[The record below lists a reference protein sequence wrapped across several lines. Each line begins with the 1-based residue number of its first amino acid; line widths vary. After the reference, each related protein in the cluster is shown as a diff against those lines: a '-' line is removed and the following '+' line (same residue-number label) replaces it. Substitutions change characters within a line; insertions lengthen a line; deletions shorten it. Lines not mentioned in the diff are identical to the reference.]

1 MEYLDYEIVLKKG
14 EPNDFTLIP
23 FGCLH
28 ADDPGF
34 RRQLWN
40 QCVEDLLQP
49 RTYGIGCGD
58 YRNLARTTYRKHIR
72 GYQADE
78 NSQEDLDSVIRG
90 EMRRFYREM
99 RFDELGKADRLL
111 GLGKGNHHW
120 EFRNG
125 TNDTQL
131 LAELTNVPYLDNPC
145 FIRLKVKI
153 YDRTAFTFKI
163 LFHHGDWG
171 GGCSTIA
178 SDINSASNKAK
189 PFDFDIYVF
198 SHTHRKYGVPL
209 ARLTIPE
216 SGELK
221 PIERDRMLLRS
232 GCFVAGYDKKCWDGY
247 APKKL
252 LAPLSLGYVKLKVLF
267 YRPYDADRYAKSRA
281 NGNSYSGS
289 PGNWTYKFEVT
300 Y

>member
-1 MEYLDYEIVLKKG
+1 MEYLDDEIVLKAG
-14 EPNDFTLIP
+14 ESDFTLIP

-34 RRQLWN
+34 RKNLWF
-40 QCVEDLLQP
+40 QCVDDLLQP

-72 GYQADE
+72 GYMKDE
-78 NSQEDLDSVIRG
+78 NSQGDLDNVIKS
-90 EMRRFYREM
+90 EMRTFYREN
-99 RFDELGKADRLL
+99 RFDELAKAGRIL

-120 EFRNG
+120 EFKNG
-125 TNDTQL
+125 TNDTQFL
-131 LAELTNVPYLDNPC
+131 CDLMNVPYLDNPC
-145 FIRLKVKI
+145 FIRLRVKL
-153 YDRTAFTFKI
+153 YDRVVLAFKI

-171 GGCSTIA
+171 GGAATIG
-178 SDINSASNKAK
+178 SDINSASNRAK
-189 PFDFDIYVF
+189 PFDFDIYIF
-198 SHTHRKYGVPL
+198 SHTHRKYGVPI

-216 SGELK
+216 HGELR

-247 APKKL
+247 APQKL
-252 LAPLSLGYVKLKVLF
+252 LPPLSLGYVKLKVYLTRQRVTHEGREAKGDHGKHGGPYT
-267 YRPYDADRYAKSRA
+267 YR
-281 NGNSYSGS
+281 
-289 PGNWTYKFEVT
+289 FEVT